1 MPAVRTAH
9 QREMP
14 DVPLVAL
21 RTRYRRGE
29 EHRWEGENLLQR
41 VKSSRAPVR
50 STAVLLQNPT
60 AAKDVRTVHSWGSLD
75 RSSGLKCRT
84 FWRVGITVLKQPRV
98 VHSGLR
104 LSKPAAAGAPEG
116 PCHHPERNM
125 DVPRGYGRRPDRY
138 THAFP
143 SGWPG
148 RSDAAAQWLNQS
160 PVLAIGLVGRP
171 ARHDARGSRE
181 AV

>member
-1 MPAVRTAH
+1 
-9 QREMP
+9 MP

-60 AAKDVRTVHSWGSLD
+60 AAKYLRTVHSWGSLD

-84 FWRVGITVLKQPRV
+84 FWRVGITVIQQPRV
-98 VHSGLR
+98 VHSQWLQESPNQR
-104 LSKPAAAGAPEG
+104 LQEHPKGPAIIRSVTWTYHEAT
-116 PCHHPERNM
+116 
-125 DVPRGYGRRPDRY
+125 PDDPTGKR
-138 THAFP
+138 THSRLAC
-143 SGWPG
+143 